1 MTTKTPEEARTQ
13 IVNMVKEFAQ
23 RELEPIVSEYE
34 RDDIVP
40 LDVIEKMKAMGLFGI
55 TVPEEYGG
63 MGLDYT
69 TFAMIFEELSKTW
82 MSISGVIGTHH
93 IMAYLVANFGT
104 SEQKHRFLPAM
115 SRGEK
120 RGGLALTEPNAGS
133 DVQSLELAAVKDGEK
148 YVLTGTKM
156 FITNGRYG
164 DTFALLAKTD
174 GNAVPAYRGLSCF
187 IVEKGG
193 PGFEVGRD
201 LDKLGYRGLDTCELI
216 FQDFR
221 VPADNLVGGEEG
233 RGFQQVMSGLETGR
247 VNIAARAVGVATAA
261 FEAAIKY
268 AQQRRTF
275 GVPIAQ
281 HQAIQLKLA
290 DMATKIQAAR
300 LLTYQAAEKKD
311 RGERIDLEA
320 GMAKLFASEICGEV
334 TMEAMR
340 IHGGY
345 GYIKD
350 NPIERYYRD
359 APLMIIGEG
368 TNEIQRLV
376 IARQLLKQYKI

>member
-1 MTTKTPEEARTQ
+1 MATSTPEEARTQ
-13 IVNMVKEFAQ
+13 IVNMVREFAR
-23 RELEPIVSEYE
+23 RELDPIVAEYE

-40 LDVIEKMKAMGLFGI
+40 LDVIEKMKDMGLFGI
-55 TVPEEYGG
+55 TIPEEYGG

-93 IMAYLVANFGT
+93 IMAHVVTNFGT
-104 SEQKHRFLPAM
+104 EEQKQRFLPAFAT
-115 SRGEK
+115 GEK

-133 DVQSLELAAVKDGEK
+133 DVQSIELTAVKDGEE
-148 YVLTGTKM
+148 YVINGTKM

-164 DTFALLAKTD
+164 NTFALMTKTD
-174 GNAVPAYRGLSCF
+174 RDATPPHRGMSCF
-187 IVEKGG
+187 IAEKG

-216 FQDFR
+216 FEDFR
-221 VPADNLVGGEEG
+221 VPAENLVGGQEG
-233 RGFQQVMSGLETGR
+233 RGFQQVMSGLEGGR
-247 VNIAARAVGVATAA
+247 INIAARSVGVAAAA

-268 AQQRRTF
+268 AQQRQAF

-290 DMATKIQAAR
+290 DMATKIEAAR
-300 LLTYQAAEKKD
+300 LLTYTAAEKKD
-311 RGERIDLEA
+311 RGERVDLEA
-320 GMAKLFASEICGEV
+320 GMAKLFASEICAEV
-334 TMEAMR
+334 TLEAMR
-340 IHGGY
+340 VHGGY
-345 GYIKD
+345 GYIKEY
-350 NPIERYYRD
+350 PLERYYRD

-376 IARQLLKQYKI
+376 IARQLLQRYKI